1 MARGDHAP
9 ARGADIE
16 NPAAGSDTSTVD
28 ESRISE
34 ITFADLEMFLSF
46 AEREHFGRT
55 ASDLGVSVATVQ
67 RGVRGLEQKLG
78 VALIEQ
84 AGRQV
89 RMLNAG
95 HVLVREAHAVL
106 RARLEAV
113 DTTRAE
119 SGQPQRLLRIA
130 HTYSLGLGFVP
141 RVLAELLQQQAG
153 LRFLCRQS
161 SATDVVSA
169 LLRGEADVG
178 FTSISPTETDIV
190 VEPLF
195 TESLLLAVP
204 VGDPLAERAE
214 VSLHEVR
221 DRQFVAMEIGA
232 SSRTH
237 MINACAR
244 AGFVPRITIQ
254 GSDLFVVE
262 SMVGAGI
269 GVSVVPEG
277 MNDHHHPQV
286 ARLRIHDPSSVERTV
301 FLAYQRATALH
312 TSVRA
317 LVRIAREHA
326 RHP

>member
-1 MARGDHAP
+1 M
-9 ARGADIE
+9 
-16 NPAAGSDTSTVD
+16 D
-28 ESRISE
+28 ESRLSE
-34 ITFADLEMFLSF
+34 ITFADLELFVSF

-55 ASDLGVSVATVQ
+55 AADLGVSVATVQ
-67 RGVRGLEQKLG
+67 RGVRALERKLG
-78 VALIEQ
+78 VPLIEQ

-106 RARLEAV
+106 RARVDAV

-130 HTYSLGLGFVP
+130 HTFSLGLGFVP
-141 RVLAELLQQQAG
+141 GVLAELLGQQAG
-153 LRFLCRQS
+153 LRFHCRQT
-161 SATDVVSA
+161 SATDVVSS
-169 LLRGEADVG
+169 LLRGEADVA
-178 FTSISPTETDIV
+178 FTSISPTETDFV

-204 VGDPLAERAE
+204 VDDALAERDE
-214 VSLHEVR
+214 VSLHEAR
-221 DRQFVAMEIGA
+221 ERQFIAMELGS

-237 MINACAR
+237 MVNACAR
-244 AGFVPRITIQ
+244 AGFVPRIAIE

-277 MNDHHHPQV
+277 MNDHRHPRV
-286 ARLRIHDPSSVERTV
+286 ARLRIGDPASIERTI
-301 FLAYQRATALH
+301 FLAYLRTTALH
-312 TSVRA
+312 PSVQA
-317 LVRIAREHA
+317 LARIARAHGLTWPGSL
-326 RHP
+326 R